1 MKKIITTLLL
11 AGFIIADVSPLAAF
25 AIGSKTKANEP
36 KKVSIMKSHKLR
48 QKSDE
53 FKYEYINYEWWNN
66 FNDPILTGYIDRAI
80 KNNYS
85 LKMATIAVDEYYQ
98 AIKIQ
103 FANELPQ
110 AGTAFSPAYVKNSGF
125 NEGNWTFA
133 MPAIVNYE
141 ADIFLKNHDK
151 TKSVKKEYE
160 GSLQD
165 ERAAYIGIASAVGSV
180 YLNIIK
186 LDKMISLQEEI
197 VKDRKIIYDL
207 FLARNK
213 EGLTSTA
220 DTVKA
225 NKSYISGQTALTEYK
240 KQRNILLNQLCVLIG
255 ENPNKADTIS
265 RASYDELDF
274 SGIIPE
280 EIASEVI
287 SQRPDYIKAE
297 KMIEKAGI
305 DVRVAKKEFLP
316 SINLTG
322 VALFLAGDIGSLWTT
337 KNALAALAGGVTLPL
352 FTGGKRTANLKLKK
366 DEYERVLNSYYQTN
380 LTAIQEVNDALTTIK
395 HDDKKYQDTKTQAQL
410 ERENYGY
417 NEASYNQGVLSK
429 LDLIQLKENVLS
441 TDKIVADQ
449 KINCLV
455 DYISL
460 YKAVGSQ
467 L

>member
-85 LKMATIAVDEYYQ
+85 LKMATVAVDEYYQ

-125 NEGNWTFA
+125 NEGDWTFA